1 MDEDVDLL
9 TPAMRAVIGA
19 LLPIADLP
27 DAPAG
32 LQVFDHVP
40 QDTPAPFIK
49 LGTIKSVDAS
59 TRDEQMSRIEI
70 EVICQWVGNQ
80 RDEIIWMVGRVRK
93 ALNGRPIAA
102 PGAVFSRPVIGE
114 EIVSEAIA
122 DGVTY
127 VALSTFSFNVQP
139 A

>member
-1 MDEDVDLL
+1 MEDADLL
-9 TPAMRAVIGA
+9 TPALRAVIAA
-19 LLPIADLP
+19 LLPIAEMP

-40 QDTPAPFIK
+40 QDTPQPFIK
-49 LGTIKSVDAS
+49 LGTIKSEDAS
-59 TRDEQMSRIEI
+59 TRDEQMARIDI
-70 EVICQWVGNQ
+70 EVICEWRGNS
-80 RDEIIWMVGRVRK
+80 RDELIWMVGQVRK

-102 PGAVFSRPVIGE
+102 PGAIFSRPVIGSE
-114 EIVSEAIA
+114 VVSEAIA

-127 VALSTFSFNVQP
+127 VALSTFSFNAQP